1 MRWSLASI
9 NIFCKMRRYTP
20 QTHILDPMGLSELKT
35 MKSKDCVDLQ
45 WRKKVWKMSEILPRW
60 CKMPLRKELLSLG
73 DKVPN
78 LAKIRWLIF
87 LMTQMIDLKC
97 LQIRA
102 LKPNEQARMEEV
114 KIQAGVDLEV
124 ES

>member
-1 MRWSLASI
+1 
-9 NIFCKMRRYTP
+9 
-20 QTHILDPMGLSELKT
+20 
-35 MKSKDCVDLQ
+35 
-45 WRKKVWKMSEILPRW
+45 MSEILPRW

>member
-1 MRWSLASI
+1 
-9 NIFCKMRRYTP
+9 
-20 QTHILDPMGLSELKT
+20 
-35 MKSKDCVDLQ
+35 
-45 WRKKVWKMSEILPRW
+45 MSEILPRW

-73 DKVPN
+73 DKVPS

-102 LKPNEQARMEEV
+102 LKPNEQARMEKV